1 MSNFYADLTIYI
13 RYGDKGSGKSLLGAI
28 DQFNFLQEYVET
40 EAKYPQLPHRILFT
54 SEKLNKEIEKEHLGK
69 RLFYWSDP
77 KQLKYC
83 PRPDCWKKN
92 EDLSVYGIDYEHQ
105 NNPNK
110 RHPCHDLDIYW
121 SEIGRHLGADRSKD
135 TPYWLKD
142 LFAFCRKRGNRILM
156 DTQVY
161 EDISIAIR
169 RQVGHATLC
178 IKTMGS
184 NDLTATQPPPVKW
197 TIKNLFNPK
206 VKVIWGIIKEYE
218 FDPKLLE
225 WERNPEER
233 EKIQKENGGKIRTEF
248 IRKKWIDLYDTKFN
262 IPPYKAGLEHVETW
276 CEDQDCIQHGK
287 NYGKPKIEHYKI

>member
-1 MSNFYADLTIYI
+1 MAYYSDLTLYL
-13 RYGDKGSGKSLLGAI
+13 RYGEKGSGKSLLGAI
-28 DQFNFLQEYVET
+28 DQFEFLQEYEKI
-40 EAKYPQLPHRILFT
+40 AKKYPELPRRVLYT
-54 SEKLNKEIEKEHLGK
+54 SEKLNDEIEKKYLGK
-69 RLFYWSDP
+69 TLFYWSDP

-92 EDLSVYGIDYEHQ
+92 ESLAVYGLDYEHQ
-105 NNPNK
+105 NNPLR

-161 EDISIAIR
+161 EDVSIAIR
-169 RQVGHATLC
+169 RQIGHATYC
-178 IKTMGS
+178 TKNFGS
-184 NDLTATQPPPVKW
+184 ADITATAPAPVEW
-197 TIKNLFNPK
+197 TLKNLFNWK
-206 VKVIWGIIKEYE
+206 KRVIWGRITEYK
-218 FDPKLLE
+218 FDPAVLE

-233 EKIQKENGGKIRTEF
+233 KKIQEESSKRVRGEW
-248 IRKKWIDLYDTKFN
+248 IRKKWVDLFNTKFN

-276 CEDQDCIQHGK
+276 CEDENCPQHGK
-287 NYGKPKIEHYKI
+287 KVGKPKIEHYKI